1 MGTAD
6 IRQATGGDLPAMVR
20 SLGQEEYFSDRLVL
34 QDSGHGLLLVAWQDD
49 VTGGVA
55 VGDVYVWLAA
65 AEEPE
70 LRAHLPDVALITHLE
85 VVAGR
90 RNEGIGT
97 ELLRAAEHRLWDL
110 GHKQVALGVG
120 LDNRDA
126 QRLYARLGYAE
137 WLHGPV
143 ATTEVVYRPG
153 GERELRPETCRIM
166 VRRLDPEHGSPWR

>member
-1 MGTAD
+1 
-6 IRQATGGDLPAMVR
+6 MVR

-34 QDSGHGLLLVAWQDD
+34 QDSGHGLLLVAWQQDATGGATD
-49 VTGGVA
+49 GVAGGVA

-65 AEEPE
+65 AEEAE
-70 LRAHLPDVALITHLE
+70 LRAHLPDVALLTHLE

-126 QRLYARLGYAE
+126 QRLYSRLGYTE
-137 WLHGPV
+137 WPHGEV
-143 ATTEVVYRPG
+143 ATTEVVYHPG
-153 GERELRPETCRIM
+153 GERELRPEICRIM
-166 VRRLDPEHGSPWR
+166 VRHLDPERGSPWR